1 MKDRN
6 ILQPHQFEALLKL
19 FSDNR
24 EEAGKFYEA
33 VRRRLVQ
40 FFLSKSCDHAEQL
53 ADETLNRVATKA
65 DTYDPARNIRPTTF
79 IFGFASK
86 VYLEYLRRPDR
97 DSVPLE
103 AGGAHSAP
111 AASPVVEDETEFECL
126 DACLQ
131 TLSVE
136 DRELVIK
143 YYSREQAER
152 IEMRRQLAEFLGV
165 SQDALH
171 VRVYRIRRNLRKC
184 VDECVKKKKR

>member
-6 ILQPHQFEALLKL
+6 ILQPHQFEALLRL

-24 EEAGKFYEA
+24 EEAGKFYEL

-40 FFLSKSCDHAEQL
+40 FFLNKSCDHAEQL
-53 ADETLNRVATKA
+53 ADETLNRVAIKA

-79 IFGFASK
+79 VFGFASK
-86 VYLEYLRRPDR
+86 VHLEYLRRPDR
-97 DSVPLE
+97 GTVPLE
-103 AGGAHSAP
+103 TGGVDYTEAP
-111 AASPVVEDETEFECL
+111 NAVEDEGEFECL

-131 TLSVE
+131 QLSVE
-136 DRELVIK
+136 ERDLVIK
-143 YYSREQAER
+143 YYSREKSER

-171 VRVYRIRRNLRKC
+171 VRVYRIRQNLRRC
-184 VDECVKKKKR
+184 VEDCVKKKRR

>member
-6 ILQPHQFEALLKL
+6 ILQPHQFEALLRL
-19 FSDNR
+19 FSENR
-24 EEAGKFYEA
+24 EEAGNLYDA

-40 FFLSKSCDHAEQL
+40 FFLSKRCDHAEQL
-53 ADETLNRVATKA
+53 AHQTLNRVAIKA

-79 IFGFASK
+79 VFGFASK

-97 DSVPLE
+97 RAMPLE
-103 AGGAHSAP
+103 SDGVDSTEAP
-111 AASPVVEDETEFECL
+111 NAVIEDEAEFECL

-131 TLSVE
+131 KLSVE

-143 YYSREQAER
+143 YYSREKTER

-165 SQDALH
+165 TQEALH
-171 VRVYRIRRNLRKC
+171 ARVFRIRRNLRNC
-184 VDECVKKKKR
+184 VEDCVRKKKR

>member
-6 ILQPHQFEALLKL
+6 ILQPHHFEALLRL

-65 DTYDPARNIRPTTF
+65 DTYDPKRNIRPTTF

-97 DSVPLE
+97 DPVPLE
-103 AGGAHSAP
+103 AGGVFSAP
-111 AASPVVEDETEFECL
+111 AANPVVEDESAFECL

-131 TLSVE
+131 SLSVD
-136 DRELVIK
+136 DRELIIK

-184 VDECVKKKKR
+184 VDECVRKKKR